1 MKYKLSGVSNASYSE
16 TDNNGNYTAIVTIGL
31 IFLDGIFSGKE
42 KSIDITVECNNTNTV
57 IQEEQSIKK
66 AIEDFCTENNIEIEG

>member
-16 TDNNGNYTAIVTIGL
+16 TDTNGNYTATVTIGL
-31 IFLDGIFSGKE
+31 IFLDGIFEGQQ
-42 KSIDITVECNNTNTV
+42 KSKDITVECNNTNTV

-66 AIEDFCTENNIEIEG
+66 AIEDFCTENNIEIE